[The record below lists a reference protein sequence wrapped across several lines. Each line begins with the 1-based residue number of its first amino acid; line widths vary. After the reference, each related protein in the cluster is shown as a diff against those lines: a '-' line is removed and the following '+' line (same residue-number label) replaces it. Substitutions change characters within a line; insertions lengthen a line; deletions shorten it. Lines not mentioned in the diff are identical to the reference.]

1 MNYFKT
7 FYRKIINDI
16 YKIEFIRVSIVIFR
30 FILFFYIL
38 KKQRTL
44 YEENKDIKNLITY
57 QKDDN
62 STQTTIEKNTLYTK
76 KFFNLKKKYNQFSGR
91 KTLSLLNPISSLDF
105 ENKSDSKILAIGPRS
120 ESELFAI
127 RSQGYMWKN
136 IYGIDLHTYSNL
148 IKLCDM
154 HKMNFVDN
162 TFDTIISGWT
172 LAYSTNKKLAMDE
185 MKRVAKN
192 NAIIAIGFTYLTKDV
207 RAKSKN
213 QDFDL
218 YTTDQIKDYF
228 KIKDPN
234 VFFNFDAF
242 KINEKFSRASRIV
255 FRLDK

>member
-7 FYRKIINDI
+7 FYRRIFCDF
-16 YKIEFIRVSIVIFR
+16 YKIEFIRVFVVIVR

-38 KKQRTL
+38 KKQKTL
-44 YEENKDIKNLITY
+44 YDENKDIKNLIVY
-57 QKDDN
+57 LDDKN
-62 STQTTIEKNTLYTK
+62 STQTTIEKNVFYTK

-105 ENKSDSKILAIGPRS
+105 ENKLESKILAIGPRS

-127 RSQGYMWKN
+127 RSQGYLWKN

-154 HKMNFVDN
+154 HKMNFKDN

-172 LAYSTNKKLAMDE
+172 LPYSTNKKLAMDE

-192 NAIIAIGFTYLTKDV
+192 NAIVAVGFTYLTKEL
-207 RAKSKN
+207 RTKSKD

-228 KIKDPN
+228 KIKDSN
-234 VFFNFDAF
+234 IFFNFDAF
-242 KINEKFSRASRIV
+242 KINEKFSRASRII
-255 FRLDK
+255 FRLEK